1 MKTNELRKREGFFG
15 QKLIVL
21 PKKIIN
27 DFLNKDAITRQI
39 HITDIG
45 YYPKAGFHYAER
57 NAGIGQH
64 IIIYCIEGYGWVEI
78 NKKRIEIGP
87 SEFILI
93 PKNVPHK
100 YGAGEN
106 KPWTI
111 YWIHFKGELSNYI
124 VELILKNAENFKPS
138 LSYNEQRLRLFD
150 DIYDTLEM
158 GYSSDALRY
167 VSMTFS
173 HFLSSLIYEK
183 KFSSSEQNPEKDAIA
198 LTIELMQHKIQTAVT
213 LKELAD
219 SANLSISHFSTIFK
233 AKTGYSPIEYYNHL
247 KIQHACQYLSFTDMS
262 VKNVSVT
269 LGIHDPYYFS
279 RMFTRLMGV
288 SPTGYRK
295 KNKNILFTE
304 Q

>member
-1 MKTNELRKREGFFG
+1 MKANDFRKREGFNG

-27 DFLNKDAITRQI
+27 DFLNNDAITRQL

-45 YYPKAGFHYAER
+45 YYPKARFHYAER

-64 IIIYCIEGYGWVEI
+64 ILIYCLEGFGWVEI

-87 SEFILI
+87 SEFVVI
-93 PKNVPHK
+93 PKNSSHR
-100 YGAGEN
+100 YGASEH

-111 YWIHFKGELSNYI
+111 YWIHFKGELAGHI
-124 VELILKNAENFKPS
+124 VELILKNAVNFQPK
-138 LSYNEQRLRLFD
+138 LAYNEERIALFD
-150 DIYDTLEM
+150 DIYHTLEM

-173 HFLSSLIYEK
+173 HFLSSLMYER
-183 KFSSSEQNPEKDAIA
+183 KFTNPDHKTEEDIVERSVGFMK
-198 LTIELMQHKIQTAVT
+198 EKIQTSVT
-213 LKELAD
+213 LSELAEF
-219 SANLSISHFSTIFK
+219 SRLSVSHFSSIFK
-233 AKTGYSPIEYYNHL
+233 AKTGYSPIEYFNHL

-262 VKNVSVT
+262 VKQVAIT
-269 LGIHDPYYFS
+269 LGIHDPYYFT

-288 SPTGYRK
+288 SPTAYRK
-295 KNKNILFTE
+295 KQDLVQETK
-304 Q
+304 